1 MRLVCCFI
9 FLASAS
15 FAADTRPNVLFI
27 AIDDLRTELGCYGVE
42 HIQSPN
48 LDQFAQEGIMF
59 TRHYV
64 QVPTCGASRYSLLTG
79 RSPKYTGATKGNNH
93 FYSGKNRLRQEKTDG
108 AQSMPELFRRNGYHT
123 VNIGKMSHTADG
135 LVYNYDATGDGREEM
150 PHAWDELATPLGDW
164 KRGWGVFFAYADGR
178 HREDGKGNQ
187 DLMEFVVEEDTDLPD
202 GLNAETAIAKLTE
215 LKDRDTPFFMGLG
228 FYKPHLPFVAPR
240 EDWEAMEQV
249 EISDAQSPAKPD
261 SAYWHESGEFYKYDT
276 PYEKSNPLAKDDR
289 ITARRAYAACVR
301 YVDRQVGKVLDALD
315 ELGLAES
322 TIVVVWG
329 DHGWQLGES
338 ALWGK
343 HVAHERTLKS
353 TLMMRVPGA
362 KANGHVSDAL
372 VQSIDLYPTLVDLC
386 ALENT
391 KTEHPLD
398 GKSIR
403 SLLDAKATTI
413 NDVVLSY
420 WDDSVSVRD
429 AQYRLIAKKGK
440 KDEAYTN
447 VELYDAEASPD
458 PDNNLAEEKPDVVER
473 LMAHIAQ

>member
-1 MRLVCCFI
+1 
-9 FLASAS
+9 
-15 FAADTRPNVLFI
+15 
-27 AIDDLRTELGCYGVE
+27 
-42 HIQSPN
+42 
-48 LDQFAQEGIMF
+48 MF
-59 TRHYV
+59 THHYV

-93 FYSGKNRLRQEKTDG
+93 FYNGNNRLHHEKTDG

-164 KRGWGVFFAYADGR
+164 ERGWGVFFAYANGR

-187 DLMEFVVEEDTDLPD
+187 DLMEFVVEQDTDLPD
-202 GLNAETAIAKLTE
+202 GLNAEAAIAKLTE
-215 LKDRDTPFFMGLG
+215 LKDRDEPFFMGLG

-240 EDWEAMEQV
+240 EDWEAMKKV
-249 EISDAQSPAKPD
+249 EVADATLPAKPD
-261 SAYWHESGEFYKYDT
+261 SAFWHESGEFYKYDT

-289 ITARRAYAACVR
+289 ITARRAYGACVR
-301 YVDRQVGKVLDALD
+301 YVDRQVGKVLDALE

-343 HVAHERTLKS
+343 HVAHERALKS
-353 TLMMRVPGA
+353 ALLMRVPGA
-362 KANGHVSDAL
+362 KANGQISDAL
-372 VQSIDLYPTLVDLC
+372 VQTIDLYPTLIDLC
-386 ALENT
+386 TLENT
-391 KTEHPLD
+391 ETEHSLN
-398 GKSIR
+398 GKSLRPIV
-403 SLLDAKATTI
+403 DAKTKTI
-413 NDVVLSY
+413 NDVAISY
-420 WDDSVSVRD
+420 WGDSVSVRD
-429 AQYRLIAKKGK
+429 AQYRLIAKKGEK
-440 KDEAYTN
+440 GQHYTN

-458 PDNNLAEEKPDVVER
+458 PTRNLAKDEPGVVKR
-473 LMAHIAQ
+473 LMGYITRKEQRP